1 MARSQARLALADML
15 PQVGL
20 QGSYGYMHGLKV
32 GDETVLDG
40 GSFSLTLNLSIPI
53 FHFGGRINKVRAAEA
68 KAEQVELERQHLD
81 EKMQLE
87 LSQATDILDEASLE
101 ASLAVRSLSQAD
113 ENLQLSRKQYEVGM
127 ESISDLLEAQT
138 LWQQAYA
145 AKIQLFF
152 YLTMNILQY
161 SYRGGDILNNLH
173 VKYY

>member
-20 QGSYGYMHGLKV
+20 QGSYGYMHGLKG
-32 GDETVLDG
+32 GDKTVLDG
-40 GSFSLTLNLSIPI
+40 GSFSLTLNVSIPI

-68 KAEQVELERQHLD
+68 KAEQVELERQQLD

-87 LSQATDILDEASLE
+87 LSQAADILDEASLE
-101 ASLAVRSLSQAD
+101 ASLAVRSLAQAD
-113 ENLQLSRKQYEVGM
+113 ENLKLNSKQYEAGM

-145 AKIQLFF
+145 TMVEARCTQ
-152 YLTMNILQY
+152 YLAHIRYLKAAGLLIV
-161 SYRGGDILNNLH
+161 SD
-173 VKYY
+173 

>member
-32 GDETVLDG
+32 GDVTVFDG

-81 EKMQLE
+81 EKMQFE

-145 AKIQLFF
+145 AKVEAHCTR
-152 YLTMNILQY
+152 YLAHI
-161 SYRGGDILNNLH
+161 
-173 VKYY
+173 KYLRAAGLLVVSD